1 MCTNGHL
8 KINLPYPA
16 KLLLEEIFLK
26 IKSRKFIQKCLT
38 PEKIFNS
45 SPVLTKV
52 LLTKTFLN
60 LSTLGG
66 SNNEVLIVT

>member
-1 MCTNGHL
+1 MCTNRHL

-16 KLLLEEIFLK
+16 KLLLQEIFL
-26 IKSRKFIQKCLT
+26 KSRKFIQKYLT

-45 SPVLTKV
+45 TPVLTKV

-60 LSTLGG
+60 LSTPGG